1 MRAIQ
6 VKCQREVK
14 ARRSTRTSQMRV
26 SPNQKSR
33 ECCEAQGKMERTI
46 GARIIHRRN
55 FPSAQRHRPRIKT
68 KVSERQH
75 LDKTFHN
82 LTHFTISFQ
91 LMNQIVCLRHRHRP
105 YQWRQHR
112 PEIPHQQ
119 PHRIRQLL
127 INSSRHKVKI
137 PSSFTHASEKSKQV
151 ESHRRQTQPTF
162 VIRTQKTAKRPKSFI
177 LTSSLSPTAIRCS
190 SI

>member
-1 MRAIQ
+1 
-6 VKCQREVK
+6 
-14 ARRSTRTSQMRV
+14 
-26 SPNQKSR
+26 
-33 ECCEAQGKMERTI
+33 
-46 GARIIHRRN
+46 
-55 FPSAQRHRPRIKT
+55 
-68 KVSERQH
+68 
-75 LDKTFHN
+75 
-82 LTHFTISFQ
+82 
-91 LMNQIVCLRHRHRP
+91 MNQIVCLRHRHRP

-112 PEIPHQQ
+112 PEIPHQH

-127 INSSRHKVKI
+127 INSSRHRVKI

-190 SI
+190 SIWESKLNSDTVIFDRLSRSLWNSSKTIWWVNAHICCMAKVAPNPKSSFPRIFQHKCESSSSSRRKSETS